1 MKNLTRSKAE
11 NNSFSKA
18 LLLLEDGSLYQGYSF
33 GRQGEAI
40 GEVVFNTSMTGYQEI
55 ISDPS
60 YAGQIVVLTYP
71 LIGNYGTVDLDME
84 SERLFLS
91 GLIVREKSRLF
102 SNWRAQEGLDKF
114 LRKNQ
119 LVAIEN
125 VDTRAITRRIRSAGA
140 MKGIISSNGNQDIN
154 QLMTKLKAFPD
165 LVGRDL
171 AKTVTANDSYLIEN
185 RQAKYKVV
193 AMDFG
198 IKQNILNLLK
208 QSDCQVKVV
217 PANTSAS
224 EILSDNPDGLFL
236 SNGPGD
242 PEPVSYA
249 IKTIRLLLGKL
260 PIFGICLGHQLL
272 SLALGAKTF
281 KLKFGHHGGNHPVKN
296 LMSGEIEI
304 TAQNHGFAVD
314 EESLAQ
320 AGGGFGKPVV
330 THRNLNDGTVEGLIC
345 QEAKAFSVQY
355 HPEASPG
362 PHDSRYLFTQFT
374 ELMEVFKERGRNV

>member
-18 LLLLEDGSLYQGYSF
+18 LLLLEDGSLYRGYSF

-140 MKGIISSNGNQDIN
+140 MKGIISSDGNQDIN

-171 AKTVTANDSYLIEN
+171 AKTVTVNDSYLIEN

-217 PANTSAS
+217 PADTSAS

-249 IKTIRLLLGKL
+249 IKTIQLLLGKL